1 MLKIFANV
9 YKVLGSHQK
18 IGILKMQIIVILT
31 AFTEV
36 AGIATIGPFMA
47 LVSNPDTINQDV
59 FQDLYIFFGASSRD
73 NFLIIMGCMVVII
86 LSFSA
91 VVATFSLRYIYHFA
105 QRIGAEIASNLFD
118 YYLST
123 NWLFHTQNNSSKL
136 ITNIAGECSRVTTG
150 IVVPALVMN
159 AKIIISASIIA
170 FLMFVDA
177 LVTIVGFSIFGT
189 VYFIIFSVV
198 KYKLGIN
205 GQKLTEHQNI
215 RIQTM
220 NEGFGGV
227 KDILLM
233 DRADQFKTRFR
244 NSSLIY
250 GHAIG
255 TQQTLADIPKYWI
268 ELLAFGTMVLLILFL
283 MITSSENFALIIPTL
298 SMFAMASYKL
308 IPLFQHIYFYST
320 GIKFSESAVTSISKD
335 LQLYNAKLTSKN
347 SNFEN
352 VSTNNYKIV
361 LEDVSFSYPNKD
373 KKVIKDLSLNIPE
386 NSLIG
391 FAGPSG
397 SGKSTLIDIILG
409 LLIPDKG
416 NLILG
421 NSKITKDNVNILQS
435 MVGYVPQ
442 TIFLSDS
449 SIKNNIAF
457 GLDENEIDNKKID
470 DCISQSQLKDLIN
483 SLPDGINTIVGE
495 KGVQLSG
502 GQRQRIAIARALYRK
517 PKILVLDEATSALDG
532 LTEQK
537 ITQSIHKIASD
548 ITVIII
554 AHRLNTIKEC
564 DMIYFIENGMIAD
577 SGNYEMLIQSNEK
590 FKNLSKIS

>member
-1 MLKIFANV
+1 MFKLFSDV
-9 YKVLGSHQK
+9 FKVLERHQK
-18 IGILKMQIIVILT
+18 VGILKIQIIVIIT

-47 LVSNPDTINQDV
+47 LVSNPETIDQEIFRN
-59 FQDLYIFFGASSRD
+59 LYVITNSTSRD
-73 NFLIIMGCMVVII
+73 NFLILMGSLVVGI
-86 LSFSA
+86 LFVSA
-91 VVATFSLRYIYHFA
+91 IVATLSLRYIYHFA
-105 QRIGAEIASNLFD
+105 QRIGAEISSNLFD

-150 IVVPALVMN
+150 IVVPALIMN
-159 AKIIISASIIA
+159 AKIVISLSIII
-170 FLMFVDA
+170 FLLSVDF
-177 LVTIVGFSIFGT
+177 LVTLVGFSIFGL
-189 VYFIIFSVV
+189 VYFIIFSSV
-198 KYKLGIN
+198 KYKLGLN

-215 RIQTM
+215 RIKTM

-233 DRADQFKTRFR
+233 NRAEQFKSRFR

-250 GHAIG
+250 GHAVG
-255 TQQTLADIPKYWI
+255 TQQTLSDIPKYWI

-283 MITSSENFALIIPTL
+283 MIASKENFALIVPTL

-308 IPLFQHIYFYST
+308 IPAFQQIYFYLS
-320 GIKFSESAVTSISKD
+320 GIKFSQSAIDSISKD
-335 LQLYNAKLTSKN
+335 LRTFN
-347 SNFEN
+347 SNIIMN
-352 VSTNNYKIV
+352 QSSRQNNQDLSYSIR
-361 LEDVSFSYPNKD
+361 LNDVTFSYPNKGSP
-373 KKVIKDLSLNIPE
+373 VISNMSLEIPE

-409 LLIPDKG
+409 LLIPNSG
-416 NLILG
+416 SLVLG
-421 NSKITKDNVNILQS
+421 ENTISKNNTYLLQS
-435 MVGYVPQ
+435 RVGYVPQ
-442 TIFLSDS
+442 TIFLSDNT
-449 SIKNNIAF
+449 IKNNIAF
-457 GLDENEIDNKKID
+457 GLDDADIDEMKINN
-470 DCISQSQLKDLIN
+470 CIDQSQLQDLIN
-483 SLPDGINTIVGE
+483 SLPDGLETMVGE

-537 ITQSIHKIASD
+537 IMQSIHKIASD

-564 DMIYFIENGMIAD
+564 DMIYFIESGKIVD
-577 SGNYEMLIQSNEK
+577 SGSYDELISTNAKFQS
-590 FKNLSKIS
+590 LSKIS

>member
-1 MLKIFANV
+1 MFKLFSDV
-9 YKVLGSHQK
+9 FKVLERHQK
-18 IGILKMQIIVILT
+18 VGILKIQIIVIIT

-47 LVSNPDTINQDV
+47 LVSNPETIDQEIFRN
-59 FQDLYIFFGASSRD
+59 LYVITNSTSRD
-73 NFLIIMGCMVVII
+73 NFLILMGSLVVGI
-86 LSFSA
+86 LFVSA
-91 VVATFSLRYIYHFA
+91 IVATLSLRYIYHFA
-105 QRIGAEIASNLFD
+105 QRIGAEISSNLFD

-150 IVVPALVMN
+150 IVVPALIMN
-159 AKIIISASIIA
+159 AKIVISLSIII
-170 FLMFVDA
+170 FLLSVDF
-177 LVTIVGFSIFGT
+177 LVTLVGFTIFGL
-189 VYFIIFSVV
+189 VYFIIFSSV
-198 KYKLGIN
+198 KYKLGLN

-215 RIQTM
+215 RIKTM

-233 DRADQFKTRFR
+233 NRAEQFKSRFR

-250 GHAIG
+250 GHAVG
-255 TQQTLADIPKYWI
+255 TQQTLSDIPKYWI

-283 MITSSENFALIIPTL
+283 MIASKENFALIVPTL

-308 IPLFQHIYFYST
+308 IPAFQQIYFYLS
-320 GIKFSESAVTSISKD
+320 GIKFSQSAIDSISKD
-335 LQLYNAKLTSKN
+335 LRTFN
-347 SNFEN
+347 SNIIMN
-352 VSTNNYKIV
+352 QSSRQNNQDLSYSIR
-361 LEDVSFSYPNKD
+361 LNDVTFSYPNKGSP
-373 KKVIKDLSLNIPE
+373 VISNMSLEIPE

-409 LLIPDKG
+409 LLIPNSG
-416 NLILG
+416 SLVLG
-421 NSKITKDNVNILQS
+421 ENTISKNNTYLLQS
-435 MVGYVPQ
+435 RVGYVPQ
-442 TIFLSDS
+442 TIFLSDNT
-449 SIKNNIAF
+449 IKNNIAF
-457 GLDENEIDNKKID
+457 GLDDADIDEMKINN
-470 DCISQSQLKDLIN
+470 CIDQSQLQDLIN
-483 SLPDGINTIVGE
+483 SLPDGLETMVGE

-537 ITQSIHKIASD
+537 IMQSIHKIATD

-564 DMIYFIENGMIAD
+564 DMIYFIESGKIVD
-577 SGNYEMLIQSNEK
+577 SGSYDELISTNAKFQS
-590 FKNLSKIS
+590 LSKIS

>member
-1 MLKIFANV
+1 MFKLFSDV
-9 YKVLGSHQK
+9 FKVLERHQK
-18 IGILKMQIIVILT
+18 VGILKIQIIVIIT

-47 LVSNPDTINQDV
+47 LVSNPETIDQEIFRN
-59 FQDLYIFFGASSRD
+59 LYVITNSTSRD
-73 NFLIIMGCMVVII
+73 NFLILMGSLVVGI
-86 LSFSA
+86 LFVSA
-91 VVATFSLRYIYHFA
+91 IVATLSLRYIYHFA
-105 QRIGAEIASNLFD
+105 QRIGAEISSNLFD

-150 IVVPALVMN
+150 IVVPALIMN
-159 AKIIISASIIA
+159 AKIVISLSIII
-170 FLMFVDA
+170 FLLSVDF
-177 LVTIVGFSIFGT
+177 LVTLVGFTIFGL
-189 VYFIIFSVV
+189 VYFIIFSSV
-198 KYKLGIN
+198 KYKLGLN

-215 RIQTM
+215 RIKTM

-233 DRADQFKTRFR
+233 NRAEQFKSRFR

-250 GHAIG
+250 GHAVG
-255 TQQTLADIPKYWI
+255 TQQTLSDIPKYWI

-283 MITSSENFALIIPTL
+283 MIASKENFALIVPTL

-308 IPLFQHIYFYST
+308 IPAFQQIYFYLS
-320 GIKFSESAVTSISKD
+320 GIKFSQSAIDSISKD
-335 LQLYNAKLTSKN
+335 LRTFN
-347 SNFEN
+347 SNIIMN
-352 VSTNNYKIV
+352 QSSRQNNQDLSYSIR
-361 LEDVSFSYPNKD
+361 LNDVTFSYPNKGSP
-373 KKVIKDLSLNIPE
+373 VISNMSLEIPE

-409 LLIPDKG
+409 LLIPNSG
-416 NLILG
+416 SLVLG
-421 NSKITKDNVNILQS
+421 ENTISKNNTYLLQS
-435 MVGYVPQ
+435 RVGYVPQ
-442 TIFLSDS
+442 TIFLSDNT
-449 SIKNNIAF
+449 IKNNIAF
-457 GLDENEIDNKKID
+457 GLDDADIDEMKINN
-470 DCISQSQLKDLIN
+470 CIDQSQLQDLIN
-483 SLPDGINTIVGE
+483 SLPDGLETMVGE

-537 ITQSIHKIASD
+537 IMQSIHKIASD

-564 DMIYFIENGMIAD
+564 DMIYFIESGKIVD
-577 SGNYEMLIQSNEK
+577 SGSYDELISTNAKFQS
-590 FKNLSKIS
+590 LSKIS

>member
-159 AKIIISASIIA
+159 AKIIISVSIIA

-220 NEGFGGV
+220 N
-227 KDILLM
+227 
-233 DRADQFKTRFR
+233 
-244 NSSLIY
+244 Y
-250 GHAIG
+250 
-255 TQQTLADIPKYWI
+255 
-268 ELLAFGTMVLLILFL
+268 
-283 MITSSENFALIIPTL
+283 
-298 SMFAMASYKL
+298 
-308 IPLFQHIYFYST
+308 
-320 GIKFSESAVTSISKD
+320 
-335 LQLYNAKLTSKN
+335 
-347 SNFEN
+347 
-352 VSTNNYKIV
+352 
-361 LEDVSFSYPNKD
+361 
-373 KKVIKDLSLNIPE
+373 
-386 NSLIG
+386 
-391 FAGPSG
+391 
-397 SGKSTLIDIILG
+397 
-409 LLIPDKG
+409 
-416 NLILG
+416 
-421 NSKITKDNVNILQS
+421 
-435 MVGYVPQ
+435 
-442 TIFLSDS
+442 IF
-449 SIKNNIAF
+449 
-457 GLDENEIDNKKID
+457 
-470 DCISQSQLKDLIN
+470 
-483 SLPDGINTIVGE
+483 
-495 KGVQLSG
+495 
-502 GQRQRIAIARALYRK
+502 
-517 PKILVLDEATSALDG
+517 
-532 LTEQK
+532 
-537 ITQSIHKIASD
+537 
-548 ITVIII
+548 
-554 AHRLNTIKEC
+554 
-564 DMIYFIENGMIAD
+564 
-577 SGNYEMLIQSNEK
+577 
-590 FKNLSKIS
+590 

>member
-1 MLKIFANV
+1 MFKLFSDV
-9 YKVLGSHQK
+9 FKVLERHQK
-18 IGILKMQIIVILT
+18 VGILKIQIIVIIT

-47 LVSNPDTINQDV
+47 LVSNPETIDQEIFRN
-59 FQDLYIFFGASSRD
+59 LYAITNATSRE
-73 NFLIIMGCMVVII
+73 NFLILMGGLVVGI
-86 LSFSA
+86 LLVSA
-91 VVATFSLRYIYHFA
+91 IVATLSLRYIYHFA
-105 QRIGAEIASNLFD
+105 QRIGAEISSNLFD

-150 IVVPALVMN
+150 IVVPALIMN
-159 AKIIISASIIA
+159 AKIVISLSIII
-170 FLMFVDA
+170 FLLSVDF
-177 LVTIVGFSIFGT
+177 LVTLVGFTIFGL
-189 VYFIIFSVV
+189 VYFIIFSSV
-198 KYKLGIN
+198 KYKLGLN

-215 RIQTM
+215 RIKTM

-233 DRADQFKTRFR
+233 NRAEQFKSRFR

-250 GHAIG
+250 GHAVG
-255 TQQTLADIPKYWI
+255 TQQTLSDIPKYWI

-283 MITSSENFALIIPTL
+283 MIASKENFALIVPTL

-308 IPLFQHIYFYST
+308 IPAFQQIYFYLS
-320 GIKFSESAVTSISKD
+320 GIKFSQSAINSISRD
-335 LQLYNAKLTSKN
+335 LRTFNSILATNQSSKQN
-347 SNFEN
+347 EQDLPYSIRLN
-352 VSTNNYKIV
+352 
-361 LEDVSFSYPNKD
+361 DVTFSYPNKGSP
-373 KKVIKDLSLNIPE
+373 VISNLSLEIPE

-409 LLIPDKG
+409 LLIPNSG
-416 NLILG
+416 SLVLG
-421 NSKITKDNVNILQS
+421 ENTISKNNTHLLQS

-442 TIFLSDS
+442 TIFLSDNT
-449 SIKNNIAF
+449 IKNNIAF
-457 GLDENEIDNKKID
+457 GLDEADIDEMKINN
-470 DCISQSQLKDLIN
+470 CINQSQLQDLIN
-483 SLPDGINTIVGE
+483 SLPDGLETMVGE

-537 ITQSIHKIASD
+537 IMQSIHKIASD

-564 DMIYFIENGMIAD
+564 DMIYFIESGKIVD
-577 SGNYEMLIQSNEK
+577 SGSYDELISTNAKFQS
-590 FKNLSKIS
+590 LSKIS

>member
-1 MLKIFANV
+1 MFKLFSDV
-9 YKVLGSHQK
+9 FKVLERHQK
-18 IGILKMQIIVILT
+18 VGILKIQIIVIIT

-47 LVSNPDTINQDV
+47 LVSNPETIDQEIFRN
-59 FQDLYIFFGASSRD
+59 LYAITNATSRE
-73 NFLIIMGCMVVII
+73 NFLILMGGLVVGI
-86 LSFSA
+86 LLVSA
-91 VVATFSLRYIYHFA
+91 IVATLSLRYIYHFA
-105 QRIGAEIASNLFD
+105 QRIGAEISSNLFD

-150 IVVPALVMN
+150 IVVPALIMN
-159 AKIIISASIIA
+159 AKIVISLSIII
-170 FLMFVDA
+170 FLLSVDF
-177 LVTIVGFSIFGT
+177 LVTLVGFTIFGL
-189 VYFIIFSVV
+189 VYFIIFSSV
-198 KYKLGIN
+198 KYKLGLN

-215 RIQTM
+215 RIKTM

-233 DRADQFKTRFR
+233 NRAEQFKSRFR

-250 GHAIG
+250 GHAVG
-255 TQQTLADIPKYWI
+255 TQQTLSDIPKYWI

-283 MITSSENFALIIPTL
+283 MIASKENFALIVPTL

-308 IPLFQHIYFYST
+308 IPAFQQIYFYLS
-320 GIKFSESAVTSISKD
+320 GIKFSQSAINSISRD
-335 LQLYNAKLTSKN
+335 LRTFNSILATNQSSKQN
-347 SNFEN
+347 EQDLPYSIRLN
-352 VSTNNYKIV
+352 
-361 LEDVSFSYPNKD
+361 DVTFCYPNKGSP
-373 KKVIKDLSLNIPE
+373 VISNLSLEIPE

-409 LLIPDKG
+409 LLIPNSG
-416 NLILG
+416 SLVLG
-421 NSKITKDNVNILQS
+421 ENTISKNNTHLLQS

-442 TIFLSDS
+442 TIFLSDNT
-449 SIKNNIAF
+449 IKNNIAF
-457 GLDENEIDNKKID
+457 GLDEADIDEMKINN
-470 DCISQSQLKDLIN
+470 CINQSQLQDLIN
-483 SLPDGINTIVGE
+483 SLPDGLETMVGE

-537 ITQSIHKIASD
+537 IMQSIHKIASD

-564 DMIYFIENGMIAD
+564 DMIYFIESGKIVD
-577 SGNYEMLIQSNEK
+577 SGSYDELISTNAKFQS
-590 FKNLSKIS
+590 LSKIS

>member
-1 MLKIFANV
+1 M
-9 YKVLGSHQK
+9 
-18 IGILKMQIIVILT
+18 
-31 AFTEV
+31 
-36 AGIATIGPFMA
+36 
-47 LVSNPDTINQDV
+47 
-59 FQDLYIFFGASSRD
+59 
-73 NFLIIMGCMVVII
+73 
-86 LSFSA
+86 
-91 VVATFSLRYIYHFA
+91 
-105 QRIGAEIASNLFD
+105 
-118 YYLST
+118 
-123 NWLFHTQNNSSKL
+123 
-136 ITNIAGECSRVTTG
+136 
-150 IVVPALVMN
+150 
-159 AKIIISASIIA
+159 
-170 FLMFVDA
+170 
-177 LVTIVGFSIFGT
+177 GFSIFGV
-189 VYFIIFSVV
+189 VYFLIFSIV

-233 DRADQFKTRFR
+233 DRARQFKTRFR

-283 MITSSENFALIIPTL
+283 MIASSENFALIVPTL

-308 IPLFQHIYFYST
+308 IPAFQQIYFYIA
-320 GIKFSESAVTSISKD
+320 GIKFSESAIDSISKD
-335 LQLYNAKLTSKN
+335 LQIYNSKLTNESLN
-347 SNFEN
+347 SQNDFIDD
-352 VSTNNYKIV
+352 YKIV
-361 LEDVSFSYPNKD
+361 LDNVSFSYPNKN
-373 KKVIKDLSLNIPE
+373 KQVIKDLSLNIPE

-409 LLIPDKG
+409 LLMPDKG

-421 NSKITKDNVNILQS
+421 NSKITKDNVHILQS

-457 GLDENEIDNKKID
+457 GLDEDEIDDKKID
-470 DCISQSQLKDLIN
+470 DCILQSQLKELIN
-483 SLPDGINTIVGE
+483 SLPDGINTMVGE

-537 ITQSIHKIASD
+537 ITQSIHAIASD

-564 DMIYFIENGMIAD
+564 DMIYFIDNGVIAD
-577 SGNYEMLIQSNEK
+577 SGNYETLIQSNEK

>member
-1 MLKIFANV
+1 MFKLFSDV
-9 YKVLGSHQK
+9 FKVLERHQK
-18 IGILKMQIIVILT
+18 VGILKIQIIVIIT

-47 LVSNPDTINQDV
+47 LVSNPETIDQEIFRN
-59 FQDLYIFFGASSRD
+59 LYVITNSTSRD
-73 NFLIIMGCMVVII
+73 NFLILMGSLVVGI
-86 LSFSA
+86 LFVSA
-91 VVATFSLRYIYHFA
+91 IVATLSLRYIYHFA
-105 QRIGAEIASNLFD
+105 QRIGAEISSNLFD

-150 IVVPALVMN
+150 IIVPALIMN
-159 AKIIISASIIA
+159 AKIVISLSIII
-170 FLMFVDA
+170 FLLSVDF
-177 LVTIVGFSIFGT
+177 LVTLVGFTIFGL
-189 VYFIIFSVV
+189 VYFIIFSSV
-198 KYKLGIN
+198 KYKLGLN

-215 RIQTM
+215 RIKTM

-233 DRADQFKTRFR
+233 NRAEQFKSRFR

-250 GHAIG
+250 GHAVG
-255 TQQTLADIPKYWI
+255 TQQTLSDIPKYWI

-283 MITSSENFALIIPTL
+283 MIASKENFALIVPTL

-308 IPLFQHIYFYST
+308 IPAFQQIYFYLS
-320 GIKFSESAVTSISKD
+320 GIKFSQSAIDSISKD
-335 LQLYNAKLTSKN
+335 LRTFN
-347 SNFEN
+347 SNIIMN
-352 VSTNNYKIV
+352 QSSRQNNQDLSYSIR
-361 LEDVSFSYPNKD
+361 LNDVTFSYPNKGSP
-373 KKVIKDLSLNIPE
+373 VISNMSLEIPE

-409 LLIPDKG
+409 LLIPNSG
-416 NLILG
+416 SLVLG
-421 NSKITKDNVNILQS
+421 ENTISKNNTYLLQS
-435 MVGYVPQ
+435 RVGYVPQ
-442 TIFLSDS
+442 TIFLSDNT
-449 SIKNNIAF
+449 IKNNIAF
-457 GLDENEIDNKKID
+457 GLDDADIDEMKINN
-470 DCISQSQLKDLIN
+470 CIDQSQLQDLIN
-483 SLPDGINTIVGE
+483 SLPDGLETMVGE

-537 ITQSIHKIASD
+537 IMQSIHKIASD

-564 DMIYFIENGMIAD
+564 DMIYFIESGKIVD
-577 SGNYEMLIQSNEK
+577 SGSYDELISTNAKFQS
-590 FKNLSKIS
+590 LSKIS

>member
-1 MLKIFANV
+1 MFKLFSDV
-9 YKVLGSHQK
+9 FQVLERHQK
-18 IGILKMQIIVILT
+18 VGILKIQIIVIIT

-47 LVSNPDTINQDV
+47 LVSNPETIDQEIFRN
-59 FQDLYIFFGASSRD
+59 LYVITNSTSRD
-73 NFLIIMGCMVVII
+73 NFLILMGSLVVGI
-86 LSFSA
+86 LFVSA
-91 VVATFSLRYIYHFA
+91 IVATLSLRYIYHFA
-105 QRIGAEIASNLFD
+105 QRIGAEISSNLFD

-150 IVVPALVMN
+150 IVVPALIMN
-159 AKIIISASIIA
+159 AKIVISLSIII
-170 FLMFVDA
+170 FLLSVDF
-177 LVTIVGFSIFGT
+177 LVTLVGFTIFGL
-189 VYFIIFSVV
+189 VYFIIFSSV
-198 KYKLGIN
+198 KYKLGLN

-215 RIQTM
+215 RIKTM

-233 DRADQFKTRFR
+233 NRAEQFKSRFR

-250 GHAIG
+250 GHAVG
-255 TQQTLADIPKYWI
+255 TQQTLSDIPKYWI

-283 MITSSENFALIIPTL
+283 MIASKENFALIVPTL

-308 IPLFQHIYFYST
+308 IPAFQQIYFYLS
-320 GIKFSESAVTSISKD
+320 GIKFSQSAIDSISKD
-335 LQLYNAKLTSKN
+335 LRTFN
-347 SNFEN
+347 SNIIMN
-352 VSTNNYKIV
+352 QSSRQNNQDLSYSIR
-361 LEDVSFSYPNKD
+361 LNDVTFSYPNKGSP
-373 KKVIKDLSLNIPE
+373 VISNMSLEIPE

-409 LLIPDKG
+409 LLIPNSG
-416 NLILG
+416 SLVLG
-421 NSKITKDNVNILQS
+421 ENTISKNNTYLLQS
-435 MVGYVPQ
+435 RVGYVPQ
-442 TIFLSDS
+442 TIFLSDNT
-449 SIKNNIAF
+449 IKNNIAF
-457 GLDENEIDNKKID
+457 GLDDADIDEMKINN
-470 DCISQSQLKDLIN
+470 CIDQSQLQDLIN
-483 SLPDGINTIVGE
+483 SLPDGLETMVGE

-537 ITQSIHKIASD
+537 IMQSIHKIASD

-564 DMIYFIENGMIAD
+564 DMIYFIESGKIVD
-577 SGNYEMLIQSNEK
+577 SGSYDELISTNAKFQS
-590 FKNLSKIS
+590 LSKIS

>member
-1 MLKIFANV
+1 MFKLFSDV
-9 YKVLGSHQK
+9 FKVLERHQK
-18 IGILKMQIIVILT
+18 VGILKIQIIVIIT

-47 LVSNPDTINQDV
+47 LVSNPETIDQEIFRN
-59 FQDLYIFFGASSRD
+59 LYVITNSTSRD
-73 NFLIIMGCMVVII
+73 NFLILMGSLVVGI
-86 LSFSA
+86 LFVSA
-91 VVATFSLRYIYHFA
+91 IVATLSLRYIYHFA
-105 QRIGAEIASNLFD
+105 QRIGAEISSNLFD

-150 IVVPALVMN
+150 IVVPALIMN
-159 AKIIISASIIA
+159 AKIVISLSIII
-170 FLMFVDA
+170 FLLSVDF
-177 LVTIVGFSIFGT
+177 LVTLVGFTIFGL
-189 VYFIIFSVV
+189 VYFIIFSSV
-198 KYKLGIN
+198 KYKLGLN

-215 RIQTM
+215 RIKTM

-233 DRADQFKTRFR
+233 DRAEQFKSRFR

-250 GHAIG
+250 GHAVG
-255 TQQTLADIPKYWI
+255 TQQTLSDIPKYWI

-283 MITSSENFALIIPTL
+283 MIASKENFALIVPTL

-308 IPLFQHIYFYST
+308 IPAFQQIYFYLS
-320 GIKFSESAVTSISKD
+320 GIKFSQSAIDSISKD
-335 LQLYNAKLTSKN
+335 LRTFN
-347 SNFEN
+347 SNIIMN
-352 VSTNNYKIV
+352 QSSRQNNQDLSYSIR
-361 LEDVSFSYPNKD
+361 LNDVTFSYPNKGSP
-373 KKVIKDLSLNIPE
+373 VISNMSLEIPE

-409 LLIPDKG
+409 LLIPNSG
-416 NLILG
+416 SLVLG
-421 NSKITKDNVNILQS
+421 ENTISKNNTYLLQS
-435 MVGYVPQ
+435 RVGYVPQ
-442 TIFLSDS
+442 TIFLSDNT
-449 SIKNNIAF
+449 IKNNIAF
-457 GLDENEIDNKKID
+457 GLDDADIDEMKINN
-470 DCISQSQLKDLIN
+470 CIDQSQLQDLIN
-483 SLPDGINTIVGE
+483 SLPDGLETMVGE

-537 ITQSIHKIASD
+537 IMQSIHKIASD

-564 DMIYFIENGMIAD
+564 DMIYFIESGKIVD
-577 SGNYEMLIQSNEK
+577 SGSYDELISTNAKFQS
-590 FKNLSKIS
+590 LSKIS

>member
-1 MLKIFANV
+1 MFKLFADV
-9 YKVLGSHQK
+9 YKVLERHQK
-18 IGILKMQIIVILT
+18 IGILKMQMIVILT

-47 LVSNPDTINQDV
+47 LVSNPETINQGI
-59 FQDLYIFFGASSRD
+59 FQDLYNLFNASSRD
-73 NFLIIMGCMVVII
+73 NFLISMGFVVVII

-91 VVATFSLRYIYHFA
+91 VVATLSLRYIYHFA
-105 QRIGAEIASNLFD
+105 QRIGAEISSNLFD

-150 IVVPALVMN
+150 IVVPALIMN
-159 AKIIISASIIA
+159 AKIVISVSIIA
-170 FLMFVDA
+170 FLLFVDL
-177 LVTIVGFSIFGT
+177 LVTIVGFSIFGV
-189 VYFIIFSVV
+189 VYFLIFSIV

-233 DRADQFKTRFR
+233 DRARQFKTRFR

-283 MITSSENFALIIPTL
+283 MIASSENFALIVPTL

-308 IPLFQHIYFYST
+308 IPAFQQIYFYIA
-320 GIKFSESAVTSISKD
+320 GIKFSESAIDSISKD
-335 LQLYNAKLTSKN
+335 LQIYNSKLTNESFN
-347 SNFEN
+347 SQNDFIDD
-352 VSTNNYKIV
+352 YKIV
-361 LEDVSFSYPNKD
+361 LDNVSFSYPNKN
-373 KKVIKDLSLNIPE
+373 KQVIKDLSLNIPE

-409 LLIPDKG
+409 LLMPDKG

-421 NSKITKDNVNILQS
+421 NSKITKDNVHILQS

-457 GLDENEIDNKKID
+457 GLDEDEIDDKKID
-470 DCISQSQLKDLIN
+470 DCILQSQLKELIH
-483 SLPDGINTIVGE
+483 SLPDGINTMVGE

-537 ITQSIHKIASD
+537 ITQSIHAIASD

-564 DMIYFIENGMIAD
+564 DMIYFIDNGVIAD
-577 SGNYEMLIQSNEK
+577 SGNYETLIQSNEK